1 MTILAS
7 LEPVT
12 VGGLEEASQEKAMI
26 ITIDPANGNEF
37 KAHAWGRND
46 KLVWWTEAYERK
58 AGAEN
63 AIRLLQAEAASA
75 QVIDR
80 A

>member
-1 MTILAS
+1 
-7 LEPVT
+7 
-12 VGGLEEASQEKAMI
+12 MI
-26 ITIDPANGNEF
+26 ITIDPATGNEF
-37 KAHAWGRND
+37 KAHAWGRNE
-46 KLVWWTEAYERK
+46 KLAWWTEAYERK

>member
-1 MTILAS
+1 M
-7 LEPVT
+7 V
-12 VGGLEEASQEKAMI
+12 
-26 ITIDPANGNEF
+26 ITIDPANGGQF
-37 KAHAWGRND
+37 KAHAWGENG

-63 AIRLLQAEAASA
+63 AVRLMQQEAAIA
-75 QVIDR
+75 RVLDR

>member
-1 MTILAS
+1 
-7 LEPVT
+7 
-12 VGGLEEASQEKAMI
+12 MI
-26 ITIDPANGNEF
+26 ITIDPADGGQF
-37 KAHAWGRND
+37 KAHAWGTNG

-75 QVIDR
+75 QVQDR
-80 A
+80 T

>member
-1 MTILAS
+1 ML
-7 LEPVT
+7 
-12 VGGLEEASQEKAMI
+12 
-26 ITIDPANGNEF
+26 ITIDPAVGGF
-37 KAHAWGRND
+37 KAHAWGANN

-63 AIRLLQAEAASA
+63 AIRLLQKEAATA
-75 QVIDR
+75 RVLDR